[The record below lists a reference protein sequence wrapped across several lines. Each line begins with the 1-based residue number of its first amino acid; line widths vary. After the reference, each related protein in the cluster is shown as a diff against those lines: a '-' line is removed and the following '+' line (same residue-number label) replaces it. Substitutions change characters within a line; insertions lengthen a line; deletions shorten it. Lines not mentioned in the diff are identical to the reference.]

1 MTEEEFI
8 TELTKLNIEVTPEKL
23 DQLKEY
29 ASFLLEYNQHTNLT
43 AIRDR
48 NEVYLKHFYDSLT
61 IVKAIN
67 LKEVNTVLDIGTG
80 PGFPGMVL
88 KIIYPHLQITLMDS
102 NNKKIGFLKALAQEL
117 NLNVEIIY
125 GRAEEFIVNRR
136 EYYDVVTSRAVASLD
151 ILAELSIPYVKTN
164 GLFVAMKSNYQEELQ
179 ATLPILKKLDSKV
192 EKIEKFSLPKIEANR
207 AIICIRKEKATNH
220 KYPRNYNQIKNASKL
235 SCMAIA

>member
-8 TELTKLNIEVTPEKL
+8 IELTKLNIELTPEKL

-43 AIRDR
+43 AIRDI

-235 SCMAIA
+235 SCKK

>member
-8 TELTKLNIEVTPEKL
+8 TELTKLNIEVTPKKL

-43 AIRDR
+43 AIRDI

-67 LKEVNTVLDIGTG
+67 LKEVNTLLDIGTG

-102 NNKKIGFLKALAQEL
+102 NNKKISFLKALAQEL

-192 EKIEKFSLPKIEANR
+192 EKIEKFSLPKIEATR

-235 SCMAIA
+235 SCKK

>member
-43 AIRDR
+43 AIRDI

-67 LKEVNTVLDIGTG
+67 LKEVNTLLDIGTG

-102 NNKKIGFLKALAQEL
+102 NNKKISFLKALAQEL

-235 SCMAIA
+235 HSKK

>member
-43 AIRDR
+43 AIRDI
-48 NEVYLKHFYDSLT
+48 NEIYLKHFYDSLT

-67 LKEVNTVLDIGTG
+67 LKEVNTLLDIGTG

-102 NNKKIGFLKALAQEL
+102 NNKKIGFLKSLAQEL

-179 ATLPILKKLDSKV
+179 ATLPILKKLESKV

-235 SCMAIA
+235 SCKK

>member
-1 MTEEEFI
+1 MTEKEFI

-43 AIRDR
+43 AIRDI

-67 LKEVNTVLDIGTG
+67 LKEVNTLLDIGTG

-102 NNKKIGFLKALAQEL
+102 NNKKISFLKALAQEL

-125 GRAEEFIVNRR
+125 GRAEEFITHRR
-136 EYYDVVTSRAVASLD
+136 EYYDIVTSRAVASLD

-179 ATLPILKKLDSKV
+179 ASLPILKKLDSKV

-207 AIICIRKEKATNH
+207 AIICIRKEKVTNH
-220 KYPRNYNQIKNASKL
+220 KYPRSYNQIKNASKL
-235 SCMAIA
+235 SCKK

>member
-43 AIRDR
+43 AIRDI

-102 NNKKIGFLKALAQEL
+102 NNKKINFLKALAQEL

-235 SCMAIA
+235 SCKK

>member
-43 AIRDR
+43 AIRDI

-67 LKEVNTVLDIGTG
+67 LKEVNTLLDIGTG

-102 NNKKIGFLKALAQEL
+102 NNKKISFLKALAQEL

-220 KYPRNYNQIKNASKL
+220 KYPRNYNQIKKRK
-235 SCMAIA
+235 

>member
-43 AIRDR
+43 AIRDI

-67 LKEVNTVLDIGTG
+67 LKEVNTLLDIGTG

-102 NNKKIGFLKALAQEL
+102 NNKKINFLKALAQEL
-117 NLNVEIIY
+117 NLSVEIIY

-235 SCMAIA
+235 SCKK

>member
-8 TELTKLNIEVTPEKL
+8 TELTKLNIEVTAEKL

-43 AIRDR
+43 AIRDI

-235 SCMAIA
+235 SCKK

>member
-1 MTEEEFI
+1 MTEEEFN

-43 AIRDR
+43 AIRDI

-80 PGFPGMVL
+80 LGFPGMVL

-235 SCMAIA
+235 SCKK

>member
-1 MTEEEFI
+1 MTEKEFI

-43 AIRDR
+43 AIRDI

-67 LKEVNTVLDIGTG
+67 LKEVNTLLDIGTG

-88 KIIYPHLQITLMDS
+88 KIVYPHLQITLMDS
-102 NNKKIGFLKALAQEL
+102 NNKKISFLKALAQEL

-125 GRAEEFIVNRR
+125 GRAEEFITNRR
-136 EYYDVVTSRAVASLD
+136 EYYDIVTSRAVASLD

-179 ATLPILKKLDSKV
+179 ASLPILKKLDSKV

-220 KYPRNYNQIKNASKL
+220 KYPRSYNQIKNASKL
-235 SCMAIA
+235 SCKK

>member
-43 AIRDR
+43 AIRDI

-67 LKEVNTVLDIGTG
+67 LKEVNTLLDIGTG

-102 NNKKIGFLKALAQEL
+102 NNKKISFLRALAQEL

-235 SCMAIA
+235 SCKK

>member
-8 TELTKLNIEVTPEKL
+8 TELTKLNIEVAPEKL

-43 AIRDR
+43 AIRDI

-67 LKEVNTVLDIGTG
+67 LKEVNTLLDIGTG

-102 NNKKIGFLKALAQEL
+102 NNKKIGFLNALAKEL

-136 EYYDVVTSRAVASLD
+136 EYYDIVTSRAVASLD
-151 ILAELSIPYVKTN
+151 ILTELSIPYVKTN

-235 SCMAIA
+235 SCKK

>member
-23 DQLKEY
+23 EQLKEY

-43 AIRDR
+43 AIRDI

-67 LKEVNTVLDIGTG
+67 LKEVNTLLDIGTG

-102 NNKKIGFLKALAQEL
+102 NNKKIGFLKSLAQEL

-192 EKIEKFSLPKIEANR
+192 EKIEKFFLPKIEANR

-235 SCMAIA
+235 SCKK

>member
-43 AIRDR
+43 AIRDI

-136 EYYDVVTSRAVASLD
+136 EYYDVVTSRAVASLN

-235 SCMAIA
+235 SCKK

>member
-1 MTEEEFI
+1 MTEKEFI

-43 AIRDR
+43 AIRDI

-67 LKEVNTVLDIGTG
+67 LKEVNTLLDIGTG

-88 KIIYPHLQITLMDS
+88 KIVYPHLQITLMDS
-102 NNKKIGFLKALAQEL
+102 NNKKISFLKALAQEL
-117 NLNVEIIY
+117 NLNVEIIS
-125 GRAEEFIVNRR
+125 GRAEEFITHRR
-136 EYYDVVTSRAVASLD
+136 EYYDIVTSRAVASLD

-179 ATLPILKKLDSKV
+179 ASLPILKKLDSKV

-220 KYPRNYNQIKNASKL
+220 KYPRSYNQIKNASKL
-235 SCMAIA
+235 SCKK

>member
-43 AIRDR
+43 AIRDI

-102 NNKKIGFLKALAQEL
+102 NNKKIGFLKALAKEL

-136 EYYDVVTSRAVASLD
+136 EYYDIVTSRAVASLD
-151 ILAELSIPYVKTN
+151 ILTELSIPYVKTN

-235 SCMAIA
+235 SCKK

>member
-43 AIRDR
+43 AIRDI

-67 LKEVNTVLDIGTG
+67 LKEVNTLLDIGTG

-88 KIIYPHLQITLMDS
+88 KIIYPHLQTTLMDS
-102 NNKKIGFLKALAQEL
+102 NNKKINFLKALAQEL

-235 SCMAIA
+235 SCKK

>member
-43 AIRDR
+43 AIRDI

-67 LKEVNTVLDIGTG
+67 LKEVNTLLDIGTG

-102 NNKKIGFLKALAQEL
+102 NNKKIGFLNALAKEL

-136 EYYDVVTSRAVASLD
+136 EYYDIVTSRAVASLD
-151 ILAELSIPYVKTN
+151 ILTELSIPYVKTN
-164 GLFVAMKSNYQEELQ
+164 GLFIAMKSNYQEELQ

-235 SCMAIA
+235 SCKK

>member
-43 AIRDR
+43 AIRDI

-67 LKEVNTVLDIGTG
+67 LKEVNTLLDIGTG

-102 NNKKIGFLKALAQEL
+102 NNKKISFLKALAQEL

-179 ATLPILKKLDSKV
+179 ATLPILKKLESKV

-235 SCMAIA
+235 SCKK

>member
-1 MTEEEFI
+1 MTEDEFI

-43 AIRDR
+43 AIRDI

-67 LKEVNTVLDIGTG
+67 LKEVNTLLDIGTG

-102 NNKKIGFLKALAQEL
+102 NNKKISFLKALAQEL

-164 GLFVAMKSNYQEELQ
+164 GLFVAMKSNYREELQ

-235 SCMAIA
+235 SCKK

>member
-43 AIRDR
+43 AIRDI

-67 LKEVNTVLDIGTG
+67 LKEVNTLLDIGTG

-102 NNKKIGFLKALAQEL
+102 NNKKIGFLNALAKEL

-136 EYYDVVTSRAVASLD
+136 EYYDIVTSRAVASLD
-151 ILAELSIPYVKTN
+151 ILTELSIPYVKTN

-235 SCMAIA
+235 SCKK

>member
-29 ASFLLEYNQHTNLT
+29 SSFLLEYNQHTNLT
-43 AIRDR
+43 AIRDI

-67 LKEVNTVLDIGTG
+67 LKEVNTLLDIGTG

-102 NNKKIGFLKALAQEL
+102 NNKKISFLKALAQEL

-125 GRAEEFIVNRR
+125 GRAEEFITNRR
-136 EYYDVVTSRAVASLD
+136 EYYDIVTSRAVASLD

-235 SCMAIA
+235 SCKK

>member
-43 AIRDR
+43 AIRDI

-67 LKEVNTVLDIGTG
+67 LKEVNTLLDIGTG

-102 NNKKIGFLKALAQEL
+102 NNKKISFLKALAQEL
-117 NLNVEIIY
+117 NFNVEIIY

-235 SCMAIA
+235 SCKK

>member
-1 MTEEEFI
+1 MTEEEFT

-43 AIRDR
+43 AIRDI

-67 LKEVNTVLDIGTG
+67 LKEVNTLLDIGTG

-102 NNKKIGFLKALAQEL
+102 NNKKISFLKALAQEL

-235 SCMAIA
+235 SCKK

>member
-43 AIRDR
+43 AIRDI

-102 NNKKIGFLKALAQEL
+102 NNKKIGFLNALAKEL

-136 EYYDVVTSRAVASLD
+136 EYYDIVTSRAVASLD
-151 ILAELSIPYVKTN
+151 ILTELSIPYVKTN

-235 SCMAIA
+235 SCKK

>member
-43 AIRDR
+43 AIRDI

-67 LKEVNTVLDIGTG
+67 LKEVNTLLDIGTG

-136 EYYDVVTSRAVASLD
+136 EYYDIVTSRAVASLD

-192 EKIEKFSLPKIEANR
+192 EKIEKFSLPKTLANR

-235 SCMAIA
+235 SCKK

>member
-43 AIRDR
+43 AIRDI

-235 SCMAIA
+235 SCKK

>member
-43 AIRDR
+43 AIRDI

-67 LKEVNTVLDIGTG
+67 LKEVNNVLDIGTG

-192 EKIEKFSLPKIEANR
+192 EKIEKFSLPKIKANR

-235 SCMAIA
+235 SCKK

>member
-67 LKEVNTVLDIGTG
+67 LKEVNTLLDIGTG

-235 SCMAIA
+235 SCKK

>member
-43 AIRDR
+43 AIRDID
-48 NEVYLKHFYDSLT
+48 EVYLKHFYDSLT

-235 SCMAIA
+235 SCKK

>member
-43 AIRDR
+43 AIRDI

-67 LKEVNTVLDIGTG
+67 LKEVNTLLDIGTG

-102 NNKKIGFLKALAQEL
+102 NNKKINFLKDLAQEL

-235 SCMAIA
+235 SCKK

>member
-43 AIRDR
+43 EIRDR

-102 NNKKIGFLKALAQEL
+102 NNKKIGFLKALAQEV

-235 SCMAIA
+235 SCKK

>member
-1 MTEEEFI
+1 
-8 TELTKLNIEVTPEKL
+8 
-23 DQLKEY
+23 
-29 ASFLLEYNQHTNLT
+29 
-43 AIRDR
+43 
-48 NEVYLKHFYDSLT
+48 
-61 IVKAIN
+61 
-67 LKEVNTVLDIGTG
+67 
-80 PGFPGMVL
+80 
-88 KIIYPHLQITLMDS
+88 MDS
-102 NNKKIGFLKALAQEL
+102 NNKKINFLKALAQEL

-235 SCMAIA
+235 SCKK

>member
-1 MTEEEFI
+1 MTEKEFI

-23 DQLKEY
+23 DKLKEY

-43 AIRDR
+43 AIRDI

-67 LKEVNTVLDIGTG
+67 LKEVNTLLDIGTG

-102 NNKKIGFLKALAQEL
+102 NNKKISFLKALAQEL

-125 GRAEEFIVNRR
+125 GRAEEFITHRR
-136 EYYDVVTSRAVASLD
+136 EYYDIVTSRAVASLD

-179 ATLPILKKLDSKV
+179 ASLPILKKLDSKV

-220 KYPRNYNQIKNASKL
+220 KYPRSYNQIKNASKL
-235 SCMAIA
+235 SCKK

>member
-43 AIRDR
+43 AIRDI

-67 LKEVNTVLDIGTG
+67 LKEVDTLLDIGTG

-102 NNKKIGFLKALAQEL
+102 NNKKINFLKALAQEL

-235 SCMAIA
+235 SCKK

>member
-23 DQLKEY
+23 EQLKEY

-43 AIRDR
+43 AIRDI

-67 LKEVNTVLDIGTG
+67 LKEVNTLLDIGTG

-102 NNKKIGFLKALAQEL
+102 NNKKISFLKALAQEL

-179 ATLPILKKLDSKV
+179 ATLPILKKLESKV

-235 SCMAIA
+235 SCKK

>member
-8 TELTKLNIEVTPEKL
+8 IELTKLNIEVTAEKL

-43 AIRDR
+43 AIRDI

-235 SCMAIA
+235 SCKK

>member
-43 AIRDR
+43 AIRDI
-48 NEVYLKHFYDSLT
+48 NEGYLKHFYDSLT

-67 LKEVNTVLDIGTG
+67 LKEVNTLLDIGTG

-102 NNKKIGFLKALAQEL
+102 NNKKINFLKALAQEL

-179 ATLPILKKLDSKV
+179 ATLPILKKLESKV

-235 SCMAIA
+235 SCKK

>member
-23 DQLKEY
+23 DQLKKY

-43 AIRDR
+43 AIRDI

-67 LKEVNTVLDIGTG
+67 LKEVNTLLDIGTG

-102 NNKKIGFLKALAQEL
+102 NNKKISFLKALAQEL

-136 EYYDVVTSRAVASLD
+136 EYYDIVTSRAVASLD

-235 SCMAIA
+235 SCKK